1 MSQPVPLTRLLWPSS
16 IAFIGGTEAEIALVK
31 TRALGFA
38 GRLYA
43 VNPRRSSLGGV
54 DCHASVAALP
64 EAPDAAFISVKREPT
79 IEIVGE
85 LARRGSG
92 GAVVYASG
100 FAEIGGDGPA
110 LQAELVRAA
119 AGMPIMGP
127 NCYGFINFIGKT
139 SLWPDEY
146 GGEPR
151 ERGVAIITQS
161 GNIAINFT
169 MTRRGLPLAAIY
181 TLGNQADIDI
191 AALLDALAGDDR
203 ITAIGLH
210 IEGLRDP
217 INFAAAM
224 VKARSHRKPVIA
236 LKTGRS
242 EQGAK
247 VAMSHTSSLAGSDTL
262 YDALFER
269 YGVARVKTIT
279 QFVETLKFL
288 HHGGALA
295 GGRCVSMSCSGG
307 EAALVADLALDRK
320 LEFPPF
326 ASTTAARV
334 AATLS
339 DYVAI
344 DNPLD
349 YHTFIWGNREKL
361 TDTFAAVLAGGFDVG
376 MLLLD
381 TPTAPNIN
389 TAGWLMAI
397 DAMIDAAGRT
407 GARSAVVATLPE
419 CLPETVAGQL
429 SASGIAPMAGLD
441 DALAAFEAAAAIGAA
456 WARNEPVPKLS
467 RPERLG
473 HGARPLTEYQAKML
487 LAAAG
492 LAIPDGVI
500 AAPLDAADAARRLGL
515 PVTVKASSGAL
526 SHKTEAGGVALD
538 LKSPE
543 EVRDSALRMQAL
555 ASEVLIEKMVIGAV
569 CELIIGIK
577 SDSQFGLALVIGA
590 GGVLTEL
597 LKDTVTLLLPT
608 SRQEIDRA
616 LGRLRVSA
624 LIDGFR
630 GRRGD
635 RAAVIAAIEA
645 VARFA
650 EAHAPY
656 LEELDVN
663 PLMVLPPGQGAIAV
677 DALIRLR
684 QTTGD

>member
-1 MSQPVPLTRLLWPSS
+1 MSQPTSLTRLLWPSS

-38 GRLYA
+38 GRVHA
-43 VNPRRSSLGGV
+43 VNPRRSTLGGV
-54 DCHASVAALP
+54 ECHASVADLP

-146 GGEPR
+146 GGQPR
-151 ERGVAIITQS
+151 DRGVAIITQS

-217 INFAAAM
+217 SQFAAAM
-224 VKARSHRKPVIA
+224 VKARSHRKPVVA

-269 YGVARVKTIT
+269 HGVARVATIT

-288 HHGGALA
+288 HHGGPLA
-295 GGRCVSMSCSGG
+295 AGRCVSMSCSGG
-307 EAALVADLALDRK
+307 EAALVADLALDRR

-326 ASTTAARV
+326 APDTAASV

-376 MLLLD
+376 MLILD

-389 TAGWLMAI
+389 TTGWLMAI

-407 GARSAVVATLPE
+407 GARSAVIATLPE
-419 CLPETVAGQL
+419 CLPETVADKL
-429 SASGIAPMAGLD
+429 SARGIAPMVGLD
-441 DALAAFEAAAAIGAA
+441 DALAAFEAAASIGTA
-456 WARNEPVPKLS
+456 WTHSEPVPKLA

-492 LAIPDGVI
+492 LAVPEGVI
-500 AAPLDAADAARRLGL
+500 AAPLDAADAARRLGF
-515 PVTVKASSGAL
+515 PVTVKASSSTL

-538 LKSPE
+538 LESPE
-543 EVRDSALRMQAL
+543 EVRDIALRMQEIAG
-555 ASEVLIEKMVIGAV
+555 EVLIERMVTGAV

-577 SDSQFGLALVIGA
+577 SDPQFGLALVIGA

-608 SRQEIDRA
+608 SRQEIERA

-630 GRRGD
+630 GRHGD
-635 RAAVIAAIEA
+635 RTAVIAAIEA

-663 PLMVLPPGQGAIAV
+663 PLMVLPPGQGAVAV

>member
-1 MSQPVPLTRLLWPSS
+1 MSQPAPLTRLLWPSS
-16 IAFIGGTEAEIALVK
+16 IAFIGGTEAEIALTK
-31 TRALGFA
+31 TRALGFS
-38 GRLYA
+38 GKLYA
-43 VNPRRSSLGGV
+43 VNPRRSTLGGIP
-54 DCHASVAALP
+54 CHATVAELP
-64 EAPDAAFISVKREPT
+64 VAPDAAFISVKREPT

-85 LARRGSG
+85 LARRGGG

-100 FAEIGGDGPA
+100 FAEVGGDGPA

-119 AGMPIMGP
+119 GAMPIMGP

-146 GGEPR
+146 GGQPR
-151 ERGVAIITQS
+151 DSGVAIITQS

-191 AALLDALAGDDR
+191 AALLDALADDDR

-217 INFAAAM
+217 ARFAAAM
-224 VKARSHRKPVIA
+224 VKARNHRKPVIA

-269 YGVARVKTIT
+269 HGVARVTTIT

-288 HHGGALA
+288 HHGGAL
-295 GGRCVSMSCSGG
+295 GGARCVSMSCSGG
-307 EAALVADLALDRK
+307 EAALVADLALDCK

-326 ASTTAARV
+326 ASETAV
-334 AATLS
+334 KIAATLNA
-339 DYVAI
+339 YVAI

-349 YHTFIWGNREKL
+349 YHTFIWGSREKL
-361 TDTFAAVLAGGFDVG
+361 TDTFAAVLGGGFDIG
-376 MLLLD
+376 MLILD

-389 TAGWLMAI
+389 TAGWLVAI
-397 DAMIDAAGRT
+397 QAMIDAATRT

-419 CLPETVAGQL
+419 CLPEAVAEQL

-441 DALAAFEAAAAIGAA
+441 DALVAFEAAAMIGAA
-456 WARNEPVPKLS
+456 WARPEPVPMLS

-473 HGARPLTEYQAKML
+473 LGQKPLTEYQAKML

-492 LAIPDGVI
+492 LTVPDGVI
-500 AAPLDAADAARRLGL
+500 AAPLDAADAARRLGF
-515 PVTVKASSGAL
+515 PVTVKASSTTL

-538 LKSPE
+538 LGSPE
-543 EVRDSALRMQAL
+543 EVRDSALRMREL
-555 ASEVLIEKMVIGAV
+555 ASEVLIERMIAGAV

-577 SDSQFGLALVIGA
+577 SDPQFGLALVIGA

-597 LKDTVTLLLPT
+597 LKDAVTLLLPT
-608 SRQEIDRA
+608 SRPEIERA

-630 GRRGD
+630 GKRGD

-663 PLMVLPPGQGAIAV
+663 PLMVLPPGQGAVAV

-684 QTTGD
+684 QTTGE